1 MRLYHLYYGAQIN
14 IMPFKLQA
22 AIEFMIILGAFIL
35 FLSLMVH
42 VALQKTSEVNQASDD
57 LEAGQV
63 LESASSKLN
72 TALLEGD
79 GFAINLSLPQKLR
92 GRNYTINI
100 SNSFL
105 YVNLSNTF
113 YQTRLLA
120 SNISGSLRKGE
131 NMVSNRGSVL
141 YIS

>member
-1 MRLYHLYYGAQIN
+1 
-14 IMPFKLQA
+14 MPLKLQA

-35 FLSLMVH
+35 FLTLMVH
-42 VALQKTSEVNQASDD
+42 VALQKTSEVNQASDG

-72 TALLEGD
+72 TAFLEGD
-79 GFAINLSLPQKLR
+79 GFSINISLPQKLR
-92 GRNYTINI
+92 GKNYTINI

-120 SNISGSLRKGE
+120 SNISGSLRKGD
-131 NMVSNRGSVL
+131 NMASNRNSVL